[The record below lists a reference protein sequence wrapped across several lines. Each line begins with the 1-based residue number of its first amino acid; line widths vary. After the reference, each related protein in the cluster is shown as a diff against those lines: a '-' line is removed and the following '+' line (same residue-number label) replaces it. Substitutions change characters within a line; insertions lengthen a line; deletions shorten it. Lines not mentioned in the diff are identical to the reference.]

1 MIVKQRYGQHYLK
14 VVYGSFYKLYQAWR
28 STHGYSQLVITN
40 NYCTAVQ
47 GTLLNE
53 RPPEGKDPYKHEPD
67 T

>member
-1 MIVKQRYGQHYLK
+1 MAASI
-14 VVYGSFYKLYQAWR
+14 SCYQAWR